1 MSHMKDFMMWLDDR
15 GIAKWDAVIG
25 ELIMPAGTN
34 LITSELMDEYRNDAK
49 WHDCETDDKIEEDEW
64 PIWPCHLHEDEWP
77 IDGADMGDSCEWS
90 PTEHWIDA
98 NGGLTADAHQLL
110 YEQDSKGDLV

>member
-25 ELIMPAGTN
+25 ELIIPEGTN
-34 LITSELMDEYRNDAK
+34 LLFSELLDEYHNDAK
-49 WHDCETDDKIEEDEW
+49 WHDCETDDENE
-64 PIWPCHLHEDEWP
+64 EDEWP
-77 IDGADMGDSCEWS
+77 IDGADMGDSCEWT

-110 YEQDSKGDLV
+110 FEEDSKGDLV

>member
-1 MSHMKDFMMWLDDR
+1 MSHMKDYAMWLDDR
-15 GIAKWDAVIG
+15 RIAKWDTAIG
-25 ELIMPAGTN
+25 ELIIPRGTDVN
-34 LITSELMDEYRNDAK
+34 APELVEAYNNDAV
-49 WHDCETDDKIEEDEW
+49 WHDCETDDENEEEDEW
-64 PIWPCHLHEDEWP
+64 PL
-77 IDGADMGDSCEWS
+77 DGADMGDSCEWS